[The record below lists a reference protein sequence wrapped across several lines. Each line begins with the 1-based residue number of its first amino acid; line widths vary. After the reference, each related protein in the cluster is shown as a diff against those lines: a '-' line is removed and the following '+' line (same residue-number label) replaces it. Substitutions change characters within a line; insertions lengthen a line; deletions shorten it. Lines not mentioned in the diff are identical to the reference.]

1 MPNPI
6 EHWTEDDVLGL
17 PAGENDSFERKGSR
31 LLDLKLP
38 GVREDDVLNELA
50 KQLSAFSNA
59 AGGQIIY
66 GVADDGTVE
75 NRGIAASVKG
85 RQSTKEWLED
95 VIPKL
100 TEFEILGFNVYEIGP
115 KPGASTIAARKALFV
130 VDVPDSDRAP
140 HQSKRDLKYYVRLAG
155 KSHPAPHR
163 MIEDIRNRQK
173 HPLLEMSEIQLR
185 IAGLPVSVEPIDQW
199 HRRQVTIEGD
209 TQIIFNISVQNSG
222 RIMARNACLRLDG
235 SEMSVRWRDY
245 DNHSVRRRGQTSP
258 AFWEFL
264 DPIYPGMKIELW
276 VAAAVSACYVPIPAS
291 SGLGGPWLIDMKALD
306 TIRLSWTLFAD
317 NAPVKQGLA
326 TMEDLGFQNAAGIAV
341 DKHPEKNLIRR
352 TYPQML

>member
-6 EHWTEDDVLGL
+6 ENWTEDDVLAL

-38 GVREDDVLNELA
+38 GVDEDKVLNELA
-50 KQLSAFSNA
+50 KQLSAFANA
-59 AGGQIIY
+59 GGGQIIY

-75 NRGIAASVKG
+75 NGGIASSVKG

-115 KPGASTIAARKALFV
+115 KPDASSIAAGKALFV

-173 HPLLEMSEIQLR
+173 HPVLEMSPIQLQ
-185 IAGLPVSVEPIDQW
+185 ISGLPVSVEDLD
-199 HRRQVTIEGD
+199 HRVTIDGA
-209 TQIIFNISVQNSG
+209 THVIFHISVQNIG
-222 RIMARNACLRLDG
+222 RIMARNACLRLEG
-235 SEMSVRWRDY
+235 SMQLMWHDY
-245 DNHSVRRRGQTSP
+245 DKETLRSRQQTFGVSP
-258 AFWEFL
+258 FWEFL
-264 DPIYPGMKIELW
+264 DPIYPGMEIGFW
-276 VAAAVSACYVPIPAS
+276 VNAVVVDACYVPLSANPPF
-291 SGLGGPWLIDMKALD
+291 GGPWLIDRKKLANN
-306 TIRLSWTLFAD
+306 RLSWWLFAD
-317 NAPVKQGLA
+317 NAPVKQGVA
-326 TMEDLGFQNAAGIAV
+326 TMEELGFEKAAGTAV
-341 DKHPEKNLIRR
+341 DKHPERGLIRL
-352 TYPQML
+352 TYKQML

>member
-1 MPNPI
+1 MPNPV
-6 EHWTEDDVLGL
+6 ENWTEDDVLAL
-17 PAGENDSFERKGSR
+17 PAGENDSFERKGSK
-31 LLDLKLP
+31 LLDLTTP
-38 GVREDDVLNELA
+38 RVREDDVLNELA

-59 AGGQIIY
+59 GGGQIIY

-75 NRGIAASVKG
+75 NGGIASSVKG

-115 KPGASTIAARKALFV
+115 KPGTSTIAAGKALFV

-173 HPLLEMSEIQLR
+173 YPLLEMSEIQLQ
-185 IAGLPVSVEPIDQW
+185 ITDLPVSVELLDQ
-199 HRRQVTIEGD
+199 RVTIDGA
-209 TQIIFNISVQNSG
+209 TRIVLHISVQNIG

-235 SEMSVRWRDY
+235 SGMSFTWLDY
-245 DNHSVRRRGQTSP
+245 DTQTLRRRGQTSIIAP
-258 AFWEFL
+258 AFWEFI
-264 DPIYPGMKIELW
+264 DPIYPGMKIGCW
-276 VAAAVSACYVPIPAS
+276 VAPTVPACYVPAS
-291 SGLGGPWLIDMKALD
+291 AKAPFGGPWLVDRNKL
-306 TIRLSWTLFAD
+306 TETRLSWWLFAD
-317 NAPVKQGLA
+317 NAPVKQGEK
-326 TMEDLGFQNAAGIAV
+326 TMEELGFEKAARIAV
-341 DKHPEKNLIRR
+341 DKHPHKGLIRHTCR
-352 TYPQML
+352 LL

>member
-6 EHWTEDDVLGL
+6 ENWTEDDVLAL

-31 LLDLKLP
+31 SLDLKQQ
-38 GVREDDVLNELA
+38 GVKEDEVLNELA

-59 AGGQIIY
+59 GGGQIIY
-66 GVADDGTVE
+66 GVADDGKVE
-75 NRGIAASVKG
+75 NGGIALSVKG

-115 KPGASTIAARKALFV
+115 KPGTSSIGAGKALFV
-130 VDVPDSDRAP
+130 VDVPESDRAP

-173 HPLLEMSEIQLR
+173 HPLLEMSEIQLQV
-185 IAGLPVSVEPIDQW
+185 AGLPVSVEPIDQ
-199 HRRQVTIEGD
+199 RATVDGD
-209 TQIIFNISVQNSG
+209 TRTIFHISVQNIG

-235 SEMSVRWRDY
+235 SEMSFSWRDY
-245 DNHSVRRRGQTSP
+245 DNQTVRRRGQTSIIAP

-264 DPIYPGMKIELW
+264 DPIYPGMKIGFW
-276 VAAAVSACYVPIPAS
+276 VAATAPACYVPAS
-291 SGLGGPWLIDMKALD
+291 AKAPLGGPWLVDRKELAQ
-306 TIRLSWTLFAD
+306 TRLSWWLFAD
-317 NAPVKQGLA
+317 NAPVNQGEK
-326 TMEDLGFQNAAGIAV
+326 TMEDLGFEKAAGIAL
-341 DKHPEKNLIRR
+341 DKDPQKGLIRR
-352 TYPQML
+352 THPLML